1 MRLVMALL
9 LMSMSTMA
17 SAEILMCKDAA
28 GHTYTSDR
36 PIPECAGQALREY
49 GNSGVLKRRI
59 AAPLTPAQ
67 QQAKSEQE
75 EKNRA
80 ALRAEQEQRQ
90 ADRALL
96 ARYHSEQEIEQSR
109 QRSTQPIEKQIEQQ
123 KTTLSLA
130 EKEQQVAH
138 TALNARMETGT
149 IPASLKSRLTLAT
162 QSVRIAQ
169 TELDASKVRLAEIN
183 KKYDLLLQRYRE
195 LTSTT
200 KTATLR

>member
-1 MRLVMALL
+1 MRLVITLL

-17 SAEILMCKDAA
+17 PAEILMCKDAA

-49 GNSGVLKRRI
+49 GRSGMLKRRI

-75 EKNRA
+75 EKNRTE
-80 ALRAEQEQRQ
+80 LRAEQERRQ

-96 ARYHSEQEIEQSR
+96 ARYQSEQGLEQSR

-123 KTTLSLA
+123 KNTLRLA
-130 EKEQQVAH
+130 EKEQQVAQ
-138 TALNARMETGT
+138 TVVNARMETGV
-149 IPASLKSRLTLAT
+149 IPASLKSRLTQAT
-162 QSVRIAQ
+162 QSVRTAH
-169 TELDASKVRLAEIN
+169 TELDVSNVKLAEIN

-195 LTSTT
+195 LTVTS

>member
-1 MRLVMALL
+1 MRLVLAFL

-17 SAEILMCKDAA
+17 SAEILMCKDLA

-49 GNSGVLKRRI
+49 GNSGMLKRRI
-59 AAPLTPAQ
+59 AAPLTAAQ

-80 ALRAEQEQRQ
+80 EHRAEQEQRQ

-96 ARYHSEQEIEQSR
+96 ARYHSEQGIEQSR
-109 QRSTQPIEKQIEQQ
+109 QLSTQPIQKQIEQQ
-123 KTTLSLA
+123 KITLSRA
-130 EKEQQVAH
+130 EKEQQVAQ
-138 TALNARMETGT
+138 TTLNARVETGT
-149 IPASLKSRLTLAT
+149 IPASLKLRSAHVLQT
-162 QSVRIAQ
+162 VRTAQ
-169 TELDASKVRLAEIN
+169 TELDDSKIRLAEIN

-195 LTSTT
+195 LTTTT